1 MSFKLTKYIT
11 SKNVTLLKE
20 MNKSIKAIEATSSLR
35 YKNLSCSKNLNPTI
49 KKINSLKDNLL
60 FNYYQKLHRVISF
73 KNYLIIEL
81 KTTFDS
87 LKIRLLVD

>member
-20 MNKSIKAIEATSSLR
+20 MNKSIKTIEATNSLR
-35 YKNLSCSKNLNPTI
+35 YKNQSFSKNFNPTI

-60 FNYYQKLHRVISF
+60 FFYYQKLHQVILL